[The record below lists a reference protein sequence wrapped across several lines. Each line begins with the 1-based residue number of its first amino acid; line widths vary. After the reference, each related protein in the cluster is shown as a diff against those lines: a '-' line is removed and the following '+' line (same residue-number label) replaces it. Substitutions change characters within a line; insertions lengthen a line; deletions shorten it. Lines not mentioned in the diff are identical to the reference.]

1 MLMTFE
7 ERRIIMLRRILTAAI
22 AVLLTVIG
30 LILMEKLLPQISY
43 FLGYNIHSTGLLGY
57 SYIHWLFAIVSV
69 LFFGWV
75 GWVITPFLI
84 RFLLKYSEIVA
95 SVLAKA
101 PSADIIVSLIGVL
114 VGLVLAN
121 LIGAPFSRLPIVG
134 PYIPIVLSIVLALTG
149 AKVASHKSKD
159 ILGLFYRSRPQGK
172 DPAVVTE
179 ETAQDQR
186 EETVI
191 DADALPVSLA
201 ASNKLLD
208 TSVIID
214 GRISDILK
222 TGFLEG
228 NLVIPHFVLDELQR
242 LSDSSDNLKRAKGR
256 RGLDFI
262 HELQEVFSH
271 VVIVNDM
278 EYEMIQDVDSKLIA
292 LAKDTG
298 SMIVTNDFNLNKVAS
313 IQGIRVLNIND
324 LANAVKPVV
333 IPGEEMTVYL
343 LREGKESGQ
352 AVAYLQDGTMIVVE
366 GGRKYIGN
374 KIRIAVTSVLQTSAG
389 RMIFAKVPKN
399 HDVRDVLAGAEGT

>member
-1 MLMTFE
+1 
-7 ERRIIMLRRILTAAI
+7 MLRRMLTAAI

-30 LILMEKLLPQISY
+30 LILMEQLLPQISY

-159 ILGLFYRSRPQGK
+159 ILGLFYRPRPQGK

-179 ETAQDQR
+179 ETALDQR

>member
-1 MLMTFE
+1 
-7 ERRIIMLRRILTAAI
+7 MLRRILTAVI
-22 AVLLTVIG
+22 AVLLTVTG
-30 LILMEKLLPQISY
+30 LILMEQLLPQISY

-69 LFFGWV
+69 LFFSWI

-84 RFLLKYSEIVA
+84 KYLLKYSEVVA

-114 VGLVLAN
+114 VGLILAN

-134 PYIPIVLSIVLALTG
+134 SYIPIILSIVLALTG
-149 AKVASHKSKD
+149 AKVALYKSKD
-159 ILGLFYRSRPQGK
+159 IIGFFNRSRPADNPVLDNGGEM
-172 DPAVVTE
+172 V
-179 ETAQDQR
+179 QDQQ
-186 EETVI
+186 EETVV
-191 DADALPVSLA
+191 DAASMPAELVS
-201 ASNKLLD
+201 SNKLLD

-214 GRISDILK
+214 GRILDILK

-256 RGLDFI
+256 RGLDLI
-262 HELQEVFSH
+262 HELQDMTGH
-271 VVIVNDM
+271 VVIVRDL
-278 EYEMIQDVDSKLIA
+278 EYDAFQDVDSKLIA

-298 SMIVTNDFNLNKVAS
+298 SAVVTNDFNLNKVAS

-333 IPGEEMTVYL
+333 IPGEEMTAYL

-352 AVAYLQDGTMIVVE
+352 AIAYLQDGTMIVVE

-374 KIRIAVTSVLQTSAG
+374 KIRVAVTSVLQTSAG

-399 HDVRDVLAGAEGT
+399 HDVRDMFAGAEGK

>member
-1 MLMTFE
+1 
-7 ERRIIMLRRILTAAI
+7 
-22 AVLLTVIG
+22 
-30 LILMEKLLPQISY
+30 MEQLLPQISY
-43 FLGYNIHSTGLLGY
+43 FLGYSIHSKGVLGY

-69 LFFGWV
+69 LFFSWI

-84 RFLLKYSEIVA
+84 KYLLKYSEVVA

-114 VGLVLAN
+114 VGLILAN

-134 PYIPIVLSIVLALTG
+134 SYIPIILSIVLALTG
-149 AKVASHKSKD
+149 AKVALYKSKD
-159 ILGLFYRSRPQGK
+159 IIGFFNRSH
-172 DPAVVTE
+172 PADNTVPDDGE
-179 ETAQDQR
+179 EMVQDQQ
-186 EETVI
+186 EETVV
-191 DADALPVSLA
+191 DAGSMPAELA
-201 ASNKLLD
+201 SFNKLLD

-256 RGLDFI
+256 RGLDLI
-262 HELQEVFSH
+262 HELQDMTGH
-271 VVIVNDM
+271 VVIVKDL
-278 EYEMIQDVDSKLIA
+278 EYDAFQDVDSKLIA

-298 SMIVTNDFNLNKVAS
+298 SAIVTNDFNLNKVAS

-333 IPGEEMTVYL
+333 IPGEEMTAYL

-352 AVAYLQDGTMIVVE
+352 AIAYLQDGTMIVVE

-374 KIRIAVTSVLQTSAG
+374 KIRVAVTSVLQTSAG

-399 HDVRDVLAGAEGT
+399 HDVRDMLAGAEGK

>member
-1 MLMTFE
+1 
-7 ERRIIMLRRILTAAI
+7 MLRRILTAAI
-22 AVLLTVIG
+22 AVLLTVTG
-30 LILMEKLLPQISY
+30 LILMEQLLPQISY

-114 VGLVLAN
+114 VGLILAN

-172 DPAVVTE
+172 DLSVGTE
-179 ETAQDQR
+179 ELTQDQQ
-186 EETVI
+186 EDTVI
-191 DADALPVSLA
+191 DADSLPVELA

-262 HELQEVFSH
+262 HELQEIFPH

-278 EYEMIQDVDSKLIA
+278 EYEMIQDVDSKLVA

-352 AVAYLQDGTMIVVE
+352 AIAYLQDGTMIVVE

-399 HDVRDVLAGAEGT
+399 HEVHDVLAGAEGT

>member
-1 MLMTFE
+1 
-7 ERRIIMLRRILTAAI
+7 MLRRILTVVI
-22 AVLLTVIG
+22 AVLLTVTG
-30 LILMEKLLPQISY
+30 LILMEQMLPNIS
-43 FLGYNIHSTGLLGY
+43 FLLGYNVHSKGLLGY
-57 SYIHWLFAIVSV
+57 SYIHWLFAILSV
-69 LFFGWV
+69 LFFSWV
-75 GWVITPFLI
+75 GWVITPFI
-84 RFLLKYSEIVA
+84 IKYLLKYSELVA

-114 VGLVLAN
+114 IGLILAN
-121 LIGAPFSRLPIVG
+121 LIGAPFSRLPIFG
-134 PYIPIVLSIVLALTG
+134 SYIPIVLSIVLALTG
-149 AKVASHKSKD
+149 AKVALHKSKD
-159 ILGLFYRSRPQGK
+159 ILGLFYRSRMAGK
-172 DPAVVTE
+172 NAPPVNDATDTEIVQDAVV
-179 ETAQDQR
+179 D
-186 EETVI
+186 TVSV
-191 DADALPVSLA
+191 PGELA

-262 HELQEVFSH
+262 HELQEIFPH

-352 AVAYLQDGTMIVVE
+352 AIAYLQDGTMIVVE

-399 HDVRDVLAGAEGT
+399 HEVHDVLAGAEGT

>member
-1 MLMTFE
+1 
-7 ERRIIMLRRILTAAI
+7 MLRRILTAAI
-22 AVLLTVIG
+22 AVLLTVTG
-30 LILMEKLLPQISY
+30 LILMEQLLPQISY

-69 LFFGWV
+69 LFFGWI

-84 RFLLKYSEIVA
+84 KFLLKYSEIVA
-95 SVLAKA
+95 SVLAKV

-114 VGLVLAN
+114 VGLILAN

-134 PYIPIVLSIVLALTG
+134 PYIPIVLSIILALTG

-159 ILGLFYRSRPQGK
+159 ILGLFYRSRAQVK
-172 DPAVVTE
+172 DPVVVTE
-179 ETAQDQR
+179 EMAQDQQ
-186 EETVI
+186 EDAVV
-191 DADALPVSLA
+191 DADSLPVELA

-262 HELQEVFSH
+262 HELQEIFPH

-352 AVAYLQDGTMIVVE
+352 AIAYLQDGTMIVVE

-399 HDVRDVLAGAEGT
+399 HDVRDILAGAEGT

>member
-1 MLMTFE
+1 M
-7 ERRIIMLRRILTAAI
+7 
-22 AVLLTVIG
+22 
-30 LILMEKLLPQISY
+30 
-43 FLGYNIHSTGLLGY
+43 
-57 SYIHWLFAIVSV
+57 
-69 LFFGWV
+69 
-75 GWVITPFLI
+75 
-84 RFLLKYSEIVA
+84 
-95 SVLAKA
+95 
-101 PSADIIVSLIGVL
+101 
-114 VGLVLAN
+114 
-121 LIGAPFSRLPIVG
+121 
-134 PYIPIVLSIVLALTG
+134 
-149 AKVASHKSKD
+149 
-159 ILGLFYRSRPQGK
+159 
-172 DPAVVTE
+172 
-179 ETAQDQR
+179 
-186 EETVI
+186 
-191 DADALPVSLA
+191 DADSLPVQLA

-214 GRISDILK
+214 GRIADILK

-262 HELQEVFSH
+262 HELQEVFH
-271 VVIVNDM
+271 NVAIVKDLEYDM
-278 EYEMIQDVDSKLIA
+278 LQDVDSKLIA

-333 IPGEEMTVYL
+333 IPGEEMTAYL

-399 HDVRDVLAGAEGT
+399 HDVRDVLAGAEGK

>member
-1 MLMTFE
+1 
-7 ERRIIMLRRILTAAI
+7 MLRRILTAAI
-22 AVLLTVIG
+22 AVVLTVTG
-30 LILMEKLLPQISY
+30 LILMEQLLPQISY
-43 FLGYNIHSTGLLGY
+43 FLGYSIHSKGVLGY

-69 LFFGWV
+69 LFFSWI

-84 RFLLKYSEIVA
+84 KYLLRYSEVVA

-114 VGLVLAN
+114 VGLILAN

-134 PYIPIVLSIVLALTG
+134 PYIPIVLSLILALTG
-149 AKVASHKSKD
+149 AKVALYKSKD
-159 ILGLFYRSRPQGK
+159 IIGFFNRSRPADNPVLDNGGEM
-172 DPAVVTE
+172 V
-179 ETAQDQR
+179 QDQQ
-186 EETVI
+186 EETVV
-191 DADALPVSLA
+191 DAASMPAELVS
-201 ASNKLLD
+201 SNKLLD

-214 GRISDILK
+214 GRILDILK

-256 RGLDFI
+256 RGLDLI
-262 HELQEVFSH
+262 HELQDMTGH
-271 VVIVNDM
+271 VVIVRDL
-278 EYEMIQDVDSKLIA
+278 EYDAFQDVDSKLIA

-298 SMIVTNDFNLNKVAS
+298 SAVVTNDFNLNKVAS

-333 IPGEEMTVYL
+333 IPGEEMTAYL

-352 AVAYLQDGTMIVVE
+352 AIAYLQDGTMIVVE

-374 KIRIAVTSVLQTSAG
+374 KIRVAVTSVLQTSAG

-399 HDVRDVLAGAEGT
+399 HDVRDMFAGAEGK

>member
-1 MLMTFE
+1 
-7 ERRIIMLRRILTAAI
+7 MLRRILTAAI

-43 FLGYNIHSTGLLGY
+43 FLGYNIHSSGLLGY

-101 PSADIIVSLIGVL
+101 PSTDIIVSLIGVL

-134 PYIPIVLSIVLALTG
+134 PYIPIVLSIILALTG

-159 ILGLFYRSRPQGK
+159 ILGLFYRSRPQGE

-179 ETAQDQR
+179 ETALDQR

-399 HDVRDVLAGAEGT
+399 HDVRDVLAGAEET

>member
-1 MLMTFE
+1 
-7 ERRIIMLRRILTAAI
+7 MLRRILTAAI
-22 AVLLTVIG
+22 AVLLTVTG
-30 LILMEKLLPQISY
+30 LILMEQLLPQISY

-69 LFFGWV
+69 LFFGWI

-84 RFLLKYSEIVA
+84 KFLLKYSEIVA

-114 VGLVLAN
+114 VGLILAN

-134 PYIPIVLSIVLALTG
+134 PYSPIVLSIVLALTG

-159 ILGLFYRSRPQGK
+159 ILGLFYRSRAQVK
-172 DPAVVTE
+172 DPVVVTE
-179 ETAQDQR
+179 EMAQDQQ
-186 EETVI
+186 EDAVV
-191 DADALPVSLA
+191 DADSLPVELA

-262 HELQEVFSH
+262 HELQEIFPH

-352 AVAYLQDGTMIVVE
+352 AIAYLQDGTMIVVE

-399 HDVRDVLAGAEGT
+399 HEVHDVLAGAEGT

>member
-1 MLMTFE
+1 
-7 ERRIIMLRRILTAAI
+7 
-22 AVLLTVIG
+22 
-30 LILMEKLLPQISY
+30 MEQLLPQISY

-69 LFFGWV
+69 LFFGWI

-84 RFLLKYSEIVA
+84 KFLLKYSEIVA

-172 DPAVVTE
+172 DLPVEAE
-179 ETAQDQR
+179 EMTKEQ
-186 EETVI
+186 EETVV
-191 DADALPVSLA
+191 DADALPVELA

-262 HELQEVFSH
+262 HELQEIFPH

-352 AVAYLQDGTMIVVE
+352 AIAYLQDGTMIVVE

-399 HDVRDVLAGAEGT
+399 HEVHDVLARAEGT

>member
-1 MLMTFE
+1 
-7 ERRIIMLRRILTAAI
+7 
-22 AVLLTVIG
+22 
-30 LILMEKLLPQISY
+30 MEQLLPQISY
-43 FLGYNIHSTGLLGY
+43 FLGYSIHSKGVLGY

-69 LFFGWV
+69 LFFSWI

-84 RFLLKYSEIVA
+84 KYLLKYSEVVA

-114 VGLVLAN
+114 VGLILAN
-121 LIGAPFSRLPIVG
+121 LIGAPFSHLPIVG
-134 PYIPIVLSIVLALTG
+134 SYIPIILSIVLALTG
-149 AKVASHKSKD
+149 AKVALYKSKD
-159 ILGLFYRSRPQGK
+159 IIGFFNRSRPADNTVLDNGG
-172 DPAVVTE
+172 
-179 ETAQDQR
+179 ETVQDQQ
-186 EETVI
+186 EETVV
-191 DADALPVSLA
+191 DAGSMPAALVS
-201 ASNKLLD
+201 SNKLLD

-256 RGLDFI
+256 RGLDLI
-262 HELQEVFSH
+262 HELQDMTGH
-271 VVIVNDM
+271 VVIVRDL
-278 EYEMIQDVDSKLIA
+278 EYDAFQDVDSKLIA

-298 SMIVTNDFNLNKVAS
+298 SAVVTNDFNLNKVAS

-333 IPGEEMTVYL
+333 IPGEEMTAYL

-352 AVAYLQDGTMIVVE
+352 AIAYLQDGTMIVVE

-374 KIRIAVTSVLQTSAG
+374 KIRVAVTSVLQTSAG

-399 HDVRDVLAGAEGT
+399 HDVRDMLAGAEGK